1 VYRGTKIAGLVGTY
15 LYADYCS
22 RRVYTLAW
30 ANGSVI
36 KEGEITA
43 DLDSTSLTGGITSFG
58 EDTAGEL
65 YIVMDSSQ
73 NGPGKLFR
81 IDPE

>member
-1 VYRGTKIAGLVGTY
+1 
-15 LYADYCS
+15 
-22 RRVYTLAW
+22 
-30 ANGSVI
+30 VI

-43 DLDSTSLTGGITSFG
+43 DLDSTSLTGGIASFG

-73 NGPGKLFR
+73 GGPGKGFR